1 MMIKG
6 LRGDQGI
13 TVSGGDTSVPY
24 INQNTTNP
32 MTGMMR
38 VWGSDLQV
46 FDGSSWLNMN
56 SSYATVSLDSELQV
70 LLNWGRR
77 KMLEEQ
83 DLQSLMEKHPGLK
96 DTKDRYE
103 VMLALVREH
112 KDQGLTQ
119 PIFWLTDIPN

>member
-1 MMIKG
+1 MIKG

-38 VWGSDLQV
+38 VWGSDTQV

-56 SSYATVSLDSELQV
+56 SSYATASLGPELQV
-70 LLNWGRR
+70 LLNWARR
-77 KMLEEQ
+77 KMIQEQ
-83 DLQSLMEKHPGLK
+83 DLKSLMEKHPGLK
-96 DTKDRYE
+96 DAKDSYE
-103 VMLALVREH
+103 VMLALVSDHNKE
-112 KDQGLTQ
+112 
-119 PIFWLTDIPN
+119 NA

>member
-1 MMIKG
+1 MIKG

-13 TVSGGDTSVPY
+13 TVSGGDTAVPY

-38 VWGSDLQV
+38 VWGSDLQT

-112 KDQGLTQ
+112 KDQGLT
-119 PIFWLTDIPN
+119 

>member
-1 MMIKG
+1 MIKG

-24 INQNTTNP
+24 IYPNTIIP

-38 VWGSDLQV
+38 VWGTDIQV
-46 FDGSSWLNMN
+46 FDGTEWLNMN

-83 DLQSLMEKHPGLK
+83 DLQSLRNP
-96 DTKDRYE
+96 
-103 VMLALVREH
+103 
-112 KDQGLTQ
+112 QGVH
-119 PIFWLTDIPN
+119 